1 MSFNYD
7 LDRMKELVKGPF
19 ITLGELR
26 QMANM
31 SEVEKLQLWFET
43 EKKRGVIDVK
53 ITVRGKRLSIVDIT
67 DEEIAKEVN
76 QVNEAINAGRITRT
90 DVF

>member
-1 MSFNYD
+1 M
-7 LDRMKELVKGPF
+7 
-19 ITLGELR
+19 
-26 QMANM
+26 
-31 SEVEKLQLWFET
+31 WFET